1 MANKKVLIAL
11 LVAVLL
17 AFVIGRP
24 SVEYSQDNLLQSES
38 PEQQLSGQK
47 AGQALPPRDI
57 NFYRQL
63 TIGSKLALQLET
75 DNVAEVI
82 VTRVT
87 REGSAVSIK
96 GVAEAQGPNVLK
108 PAVGSSPAEGSSSAK
123 GFSSAKGSSLAEGSS
138 SAKGS
143 MVMTIGEKFIHIF
156 LSLDSGI
163 YEYSGKNFQGTLS
176 RTRDMRFE
184 NDTVVLP
191 NQSFELSDQPVRRQ
205 AVPGVEPQ

>member
-108 PAVGSSPAEGSSSAK
+108 LAVGSSPAEGS
-123 GFSSAKGSSLAEGSS
+123 SSAKGSSLAEGSS

-191 NQSFELSDQPVRRQ
+191 NQSFELSDQPVRRR